1 MTATARLPLP
11 HTEVY
16 AWQRH
21 AACRGQPADV
31 FFSPPEERGQSRA
44 DREEHAKRICSGCPV
59 QRSCLEHALRAEE
72 PYGVW
77 GGLTE
82 GERRHLTA
90 TARASLLSA

>member
-11 HTEVY
+11 HTDAY

-21 AACRGQPADV
+21 AACRDQSSDV
-31 FFSPPEERGQSRA
+31 FFSPPEEQGQARA
-44 DREEHAKRICSGCPV
+44 DREEQAKRICARCPV
-59 QRSCLEHALRAEE
+59 QRSCLDHALRAEE

-82 GERRHLTA
+82 AERRHLTP
-90 TARASLLSA
+90 TTRTSLLAP